1 MSNTFTGLKS
11 ACPAEEPEEP
21 FYRGSTCIHKEH
33 SGVSE
38 DALTWRD
45 SRTRAC
51 LECIDRIERG
61 HLCLDLNQFPKEV
74 QTVASRFWNNVHI
87 NEWDECWQWTGD
99 IAKSRHLFF
108 YWRRPGIAS
117 TYKIHPIHAM
127 NWLTRGD
134 IGRLGTTTLCGERRC
149 VNPLHQLPIGLDI
162 KDSPLEYL
170 EDQRDLLMLQ
180 LTERARPDYSDKKD
194 IYPSLTDTFAY
205 ERALQRLTVGQL

>member
-11 ACPAEEPEEP
+11 ACPVVDPEEP

-33 SGVSE
+33 AGVSG

-45 SRTRAC
+45 SRTHAC
-51 LECIDRIERG
+51 LECCDRIERG
-61 HLCLDLNQFPKEV
+61 HLCLDLNQFSKSV
-74 QTVASRFWNNVHI
+74 QTTAARFWNAVHI

-99 IAKSRHLFF
+99 IAKNRRLFF

-117 TYKIHPIHAM
+117 SYKIHPIHAM

-134 IGRLGTTTLCGERRC
+134 IGRLGTRTLCGERRC

-162 KDSPLEYL
+162 QDPSKEYL
-170 EDQRDLLMLQ
+170 EYQRNLLIQQ
-180 LTERARPDYSDKKD
+180 LTERAKPDFKQKEEM
-194 IYPSLTDTFAY
+194 YPNLKDTFAY
-205 ERALQRLTVGQL
+205 ERALHQLSVRQL